1 MNSLFFSRPSI
12 WADFLEQLPCALIW
26 ITLIIALAAVLKTV
40 LPLIIANCHEK
51 KMKEKSFE
59 HEAWWHY
66 QRKINSDFNKA
77 MEEQSKELSEKIKQL
92 KEELKR
98 KKASREDELKQE
110 RLQFEHDYYKNLLG
124 DFYGKRDENK

>member
-59 HEAWWHY
+59 HEAWWHF
-66 QRKINSDFNKA
+66 QNDLKTDFEGALDKRT
-77 MEEQSKELSEKIKQL
+77 EELTKKIKQL
-92 KEELKR
+92 EKELGQE
-98 KKASREDELKQE
+98 KASLEDKLKQE
-110 RLQFEHDYYKNLLG
+110 RLQFEQDYYKKLLD
-124 DFYGKRDENK
+124 DFYGKRGENK